1 MPGFADI
8 CSMRILLL
16 AATRA
21 ELAPLLHWLKEN
33 EYQAGGHVI
42 ITGFTGI
49 GSLMSGWWMGRHFSE
64 IRPQL
69 VIQAGVAGYFGQ
81 DWTPGQLMAVK
92 KDCLADL
99 GVWENDQFRSIF
111 DLKLQNEDQ
120 PPFNQGWL
128 RNPHERLLE
137 QSGLPL
143 ADAVTVNEISTSP
156 RNIVH
161 LQDMGARLESMEGAA
176 LHFACLQAGLP
187 FLQIRSV
194 SNRVGVRDKSQWQ
207 LGPAIQSLNHYLQHW
222 LPLIKSEWL

>member
-1 MPGFADI
+1 M
-8 CSMRILLL
+8 
-16 AATRA
+16 
-21 ELAPLLHWLKEN
+21 
-33 EYQAGGHVI
+33 
-42 ITGFTGI
+42 
-49 GSLMSGWWMGRHFSE
+49 
-64 IRPQL
+64 
-69 VIQAGVAGYFGQ
+69 
-81 DWTPGQLMAVK
+81 
-92 KDCLADL
+92 
-99 GVWENDQFRSIF
+99 WENDQFRSIF